1 MFQIP
6 SCESAAADQGAAWNK
21 ALSAGPNG
29 SFKDTDMAMVVEERP
44 LFENEEWVV
53 TESGLEH
60 RQTGYFIER
69 DELAQ
74 RRSDGLWT
82 WPIHMAEK
90 SWCTVTPFMEAFSC
104 AASLY
109 GVKTD
114 AVLAE
119 SFKIARCEIAAWPR
133 ASQMAEESGENDV
146 FAGVVSTSH
155 ILQNKGQNTISV
167 KPGWSEIHVSVR
179 ARTAPVYKENWRP
192 RTSTRSYAFSQGG
205 NLRSNRLNGVPRW
218 RAPYGIRKAGT
229 RIVQLFQAAWNIK

>member
-1 MFQIP
+1 MFQMP

-74 RRSDGLWT
+74 RRSDGLST

-114 AVLAE
+114 AVLAG
-119 SFKIARCEIAAWPR
+119 SFKIARCEIAA
-133 ASQMAEESGENDV
+133 
-146 FAGVVSTSH
+146 
-155 ILQNKGQNTISV
+155 
-167 KPGWSEIHVSVR
+167 
-179 ARTAPVYKENWRP
+179 
-192 RTSTRSYAFSQGG
+192 
-205 NLRSNRLNGVPRW
+205 
-218 RAPYGIRKAGT
+218 
-229 RIVQLFQAAWNIK
+229 